1 MLNSRMS
8 MKIVYS
14 LKIFVDHTLKPP
26 RNVLQSLGKKL
37 QKKTS
42 YGAPK
47 VTQSQASYIE
57 ATLQPFN

>member
-1 MLNSRMS
+1 

-26 RNVLQSLGKKL
+26 RNLLQSLGKKL